1 MLLKMFLNGDFFRD
15 EFYYS
20 STSIIF
26 GNLYVVLFVFVGWL
40 LFMRDVFFNVLRFY
54 CDDEYWPSSMAIL
67 YTFDCLLDMEVFIV
81 VVDMF
86 VVL

>member
-1 MLLKMFLNGDFFRD
+1 MIL
-15 EFYYS
+15 
-20 STSIIF
+20 
-26 GNLYVVLFVFVGWL
+26 GNLYVVLFVFAEWL
-40 LFMRDVFFNVLRFY
+40 LFMWGVFFNVWRFY

-67 YTFDCLLDMEVFIV
+67 YTFDCLLDIEVFIV